1 MVECARLEI
10 AYTGNRIKGSN
21 PFVSARNRT
30 ALRYFFV
37 EFLRVLWYNCGQ
49 RTDAMRPLFLFYP
62 APRDFFIYPKKE
74 MNMKQPGFFGKIN
87 NITSICTQTQR

>member
-30 ALRYFFV
+30 ALRYFLLNFCV
-37 EFLRVLWYNCGQ
+37 FYGIIVGKE
-49 RTDAMRPLFLFYP
+49 RTRCAHFFLFYP
-62 APRDFFIYPKKE
+62 APRDFLSQQKE
-74 MNMKQPGFFGKIN
+74 DK
-87 NITSICTQTQR
+87 